1 MAFGKKKKKGKKGQ
15 QQQPVY
21 QPSGVKVD
29 ISNNPFY
36 PPKKESDAKELGITA
51 AVVVVCFVLVAVI
64 VKNFNYY
71 AIQERE
77 QAKAYEDYYHQQS
90 KVSESQDVVK
100 ENSVETENSTEVIEP
115 TPEEVAVTVEPEVQE
130 EQPYEGSLSA

>member
-15 QQQPVY
+15 QQPVY

-29 ISNNPFY
+29 KTNNPFY

-51 AVVVVCFVLVAVI
+51 AVVVVCLLLVSVI

-71 AIQERE
+71 AIQQR
-77 QAKAYEDYYHQQS
+77 QQQKAYQESYNQQNEVDDTYIFIFFITPLYITLRGEKFYYYINYRLTS
-90 KVSESQDVVK
+90 KL
-100 ENSVETENSTEVIEP
+100 ST
-115 TPEEVAVTVEPEVQE
+115 TF
-130 EQPYEGSLSA
+130 